1 MKARARIFGDLRSCR
16 PVVRFGHPI
25 IDQLPANHRSSE
37 QKALRSHRRIRAVGS
52 YLGRLYS
59 PVWANNGQLFWR
71 PPRLSRIVEDR
82 IAQLA
87 STAPSDVLSGG
98 LKGVEKE
105 SLRVGNNGH
114 LSDQPHPV
122 GLGSALTNR
131 FITTDF
137 SEALLEFVT
146 PAYANTWETLR
157 VLCEI
162 HQFTYARIGDELLWT
177 TSMPCV
183 MSDDRDIPLANYGSS
198 NVGRMKTV
206 YRNGLGYRYGRKMQT
221 IAGVHFNY
229 SLPTAFWPVYQDLE
243 GSPQDAND
251 FRSNAYLGLVRNF
264 RRLGWLALYLF
275 GASPA
280 LCKSFMG
287 GDNSIMP
294 SFDKDTFY
302 QPFGTSLRMSDL
314 GYSSK
319 AQAGIKISLNS
330 VDDYISDLSGAI
342 CKPDPVFEEIGIEVD
357 GERRQLNV
365 NQLQI
370 ENEYYSPIRPK
381 RVALSGER
389 PTVALRR
396 GGVEY
401 VEVRSLDLNVFDPV
415 GINQNAMRF
424 MEAFLIYCLM
434 EESPEF
440 DDALWQEN
448 AGNQSATATQGRDPE
463 LRLFDR
469 GMERPLIEWATEIM
483 RHIRAIAEIIDRG
496 EGGDD
501 YVQAV
506 DAQSELILNPEATPS
521 ARILEE
527 LRQNK
532 MAFYHFAMAAA
543 RGHKEYFA
551 DIEPLD
557 DARLNVYE
565 DEARQSIERQHEI
578 EKSDDISFEEYL
590 AHYYLQ
596 DGCS

>member
-1 MKARARIFGDLRSCR
+1 
-16 PVVRFGHPI
+16 
-25 IDQLPANHRSSE
+25 
-37 QKALRSHRRIRAVGS
+37 
-52 YLGRLYS
+52 
-59 PVWANNGQLFWR
+59 
-71 PPRLSRIVEDR
+71 LSRIFEER
-82 IAQLA
+82 IARLA
-87 STAPSDVLSGG
+87 DASPADVLSGG

-105 SLRVGNNGH
+105 SLRVSGDGR
-114 LSDQPHPV
+114 LSDQPHPT

-137 SEALLEFVT
+137 AEALLEFVT

-162 HQFTYARIGDELLWT
+162 HQFTYERIGDELLWT
-177 TSMPCV
+177 TSMPCL
-183 MSDDRDIPLANYGSS
+183 MSDDSGISLAQYGSS

-243 GSPQDAND
+243 KSSQAVNE
-251 FRSNAYLGLVRNF
+251 FRSDAYMGLVRNF

-280 LCKSFMG
+280 LCKSFTG
-287 GDNSIMP
+287 SDKEIMP

-314 GYSSK
+314 GYSNK
-319 AQAGIKISLNS
+319 TQAGIKISLNN
-330 VDDYISDLSGAI
+330 VDDYISDLSCAI
-342 CKPDPVFEEIGIEVD
+342 CTPDPAFEEIGIVVD

-365 NQLQI
+365 SQLQI

-381 RVALSGER
+381 HVAKSGER

-396 GGVEY
+396 GGIEY
-401 VEVRSLDLNVFDPV
+401 VEVRALDLNVFDPV
-415 GINQNAMRF
+415 GISQNAMRF
-424 MEAFLIYCLM
+424 MEAFLIYCLLQ
-434 EESPEF
+434 ESPAF

-448 AGNQSATATQGRDPE
+448 ANNHSATATRGRDPE
-463 LRLFDR
+463 FRLTDR
-469 GMERPLIEWATEIM
+469 GTERPLNEWATEI
-483 RHIRAIAEIIDRG
+483 IRDIRVVAEIIDRG

-506 DAQSELILNPEATPS
+506 DAQSELVANPDATPS
-521 ARILEE
+521 ARVLEE

-532 MAFYHFAMAAA
+532 TAFYHFAMAAA
-543 RGHKEYFA
+543 HGHKEYFSE
-551 DIEPLD
+551 IEPLTGD
-557 DARLNVYE
+557 RLRVYE
-565 DEARQSIERQHEI
+565 DEARDSIERQKII
-578 EKSDDISFEEYL
+578 EKSDEISFEEYL
-590 AHYYLQ
+590 ANYYSQ
-596 DGCS
+596 DGCP